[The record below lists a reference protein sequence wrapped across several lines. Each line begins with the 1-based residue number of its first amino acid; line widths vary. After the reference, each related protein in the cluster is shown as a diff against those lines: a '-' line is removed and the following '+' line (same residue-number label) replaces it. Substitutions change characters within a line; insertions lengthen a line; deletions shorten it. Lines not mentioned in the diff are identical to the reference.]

1 MTVRMV
7 AFLVGVALIALV
19 LSDADVFGALLGRL
33 ALAVCVAAAAGAVI
47 LTAPRIRARR
57 GLR

>member
-1 MTVRMV
+1 MV